1 MEILIIIIG
10 YAFGGSLFGAIIG
23 IAIAKKQNK
32 GASLKYGQ
40 LIVCLFIA
48 WASGCI
54 GIVLGNFITMAA
66 TGASQ
71 LIGVHANFYSV
82 FGGAVGA
89 WISYTKNL
97 HALIVLTTCKLGIN
111 MGLRK

>member
-40 LIVCLFIA
+40 LIECLLMA
-48 WASGCI
+48 WATGGI
-54 GIVLGNFITMAA
+54 GIVLGNFITVAT
-66 TGASQ
+66 TGASDI
-71 LIGVHANFYSV
+71 LGDNAAWYAMLGGV
-82 FGGAVGA
+82 VGA
-89 WISYTKNL
+89 WISYTKFARVNR
-97 HALIVLTTCKLGIN
+97 TDN
-111 MGLRK
+111 MQIRY

>member
-40 LIVCLFIA
+40 LIECLLMA
-48 WASGCI
+48 WATGGI
-54 GIVLGNFITMAA
+54 GIVLGNFITVAT
-66 TGASQ
+66 TGASDI
-71 LIGVHANFYSV
+71 LGDNAAWYAMLGV
-82 FGGAVGA
+82 VGA
-89 WISYTKNL
+89 WISYTKFAGVNR
-97 HALIVLTTCKLGIN
+97 TDN
-111 MGLRK
+111 MHFRY